1 MEGKCW
7 QGRQCFLERREWLCQ
22 FIMCCQIINLC
33 PHACQAN
40 SQMYLAEVQASA
52 MMGRTEEMDASAEF
66 TPGNISVLSSCDL
79 IVIPRADTNAT
90 FHRDPIILLHGE
102 ACVFRANADHIR
114 TI

>member
-1 MEGKCW
+1 
-7 QGRQCFLERREWLCQ
+7 
-22 FIMCCQIINLC
+22 
-33 PHACQAN
+33 
-40 SQMYLAEVQASA
+40 MYLAEVQASA

-90 FHRDPIILLHGE
+90 FFHRDPIILLHGE